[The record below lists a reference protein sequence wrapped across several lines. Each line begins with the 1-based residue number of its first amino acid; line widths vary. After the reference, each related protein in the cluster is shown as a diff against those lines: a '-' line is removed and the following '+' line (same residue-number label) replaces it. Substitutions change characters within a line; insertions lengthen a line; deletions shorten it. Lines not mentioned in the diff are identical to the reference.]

1 MSGPG
6 VVGTVEP
13 MSDVDDLYDLR
24 DNLDG
29 LRSRLDR
36 AGVAADPGPLRA
48 HDESGAVSV
57 ETDFPNPMS
66 TKSAQL
72 GCVLMNST
80 ARRWYG

>member
-1 MSGPG
+1 
-6 VVGTVEP
+6 
-13 MSDVDDLYDLR
+13 MSDVDDLYDVR

-57 ETDFPNPMS
+57 ETDAKGVLRSVTAGRDLTP
-66 TKSAQL
+66 AQS
-72 GCVLMNST
+72 V
-80 ARRWYG
+80 